1 MRRGGTSRAVV
12 ALRLVQG
19 FASRRPGMSGTSA
32 FEPVATTTAR
42 RAVSDSCPSTSTCN
56 LPVMLPRPRTSATSR
71 SSSHGRCALSSKL
84 WITSSRRAS
93 TAAVSI
99 GETSRPGDALHL
111 VGELDR
117 AQQRLRR
124 HACVVGAIAADER
137 FLDDRHGQAVLA
149 QPACHHLAG
158 RAGADHHYVEFAHAP
173 PVVGSGPI
181 VTSRQSPR
189 GGTPGP

>member
-1 MRRGGTSRAVV
+1 MLPTPAHERDVAFLEPRQVRAVV
-12 ALRLVQG
+12 EVVDHLV
-19 FASRRPGMSGTSA
+19 APC
-32 FEPVATTTAR
+32 E
-42 RAVSDSCPSTSTCN
+42 
-56 LPVMLPRPRTSATSR
+56 
-71 SSSHGRCALSSKL
+71 HGRGVD
-84 WITSSRRAS
+84 RRDVEA
-93 TAAVSI
+93 
-99 GETSRPGDALHL
+99 GHALHL

-124 HACVVGAIAADER
+124 HARVVGAIAADER

-158 RAGADHHYVEFAHAP
+158 RAGADHHYVEFAHAQ